1 MINKAVIYFNK
12 GINATNKKKINLF
25 LELIHFEMSLTL
37 ISFDGYYYKY
47 HGGEKKERGLYIGRY

>member
-47 HGGEKKERGLYIGRY
+47 HGGEKKEQVL